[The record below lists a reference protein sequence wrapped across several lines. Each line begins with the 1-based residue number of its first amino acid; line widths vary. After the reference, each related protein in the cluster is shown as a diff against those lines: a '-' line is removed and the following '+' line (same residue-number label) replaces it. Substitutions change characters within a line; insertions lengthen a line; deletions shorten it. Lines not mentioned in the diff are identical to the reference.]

1 MKFAIFGDVHAN
13 LEALDAVLQDAAEHD
28 CTHFVCIGD
37 IVGYN
42 ANPHECLEIV
52 RGLDCPVIKGNHDEE
67 ASQDTDLYG
76 LNPLAEQ
83 SMRWTRKHLDED
95 DKDYLRNL
103 KMVRQVR
110 DYTIVHATLD
120 TPTGWGYATNK
131 FDAMASFSYQYT
143 PLCFFGH
150 THTPVTYVKSKSV
163 EIDHSPVVE
172 IETGKKYFINVGSV
186 GQPRD
191 GDPRPSYCI
200 YDMGGGRVVNRRI
213 EYDRA
218 TAQKKVRDAGLPEM
232 LAERLEFGK

>member
-1 MKFAIFGDVHAN
+1 MKFAIFGDIHAN

-28 CTHFVCIGD
+28 CTHYVCIGD

-42 ANPHECLEIV
+42 ANPHECLEVV
-52 RGLDCPVIKGNHDEE
+52 RELGCPVVKGNHDEE
-67 ASQDTDLYG
+67 ASLDTDLVG

-83 SMRWTRKHLDED
+83 SMRWTRDNLTEED
-95 DKDYLRNL
+95 KEYLRDL

-110 DYTIVHATLD
+110 DYTVVHATLD
-120 TPTGWGYATNK
+120 TPSGWSYVTNK

-150 THTPVTYVKSKSV
+150 THTPVTYIKGTAVEVDRAQVVDV
-163 EIDHSPVVE
+163 EI
-172 IETGKKYFINVGSV
+172 GKKYFVNVGSV

-200 YDMGGGRVVNRRI
+200 YDMGGQRIVNRRI

-218 TAQKKVRDAGLPEM
+218 KAQGKIRDAGLPEM
-232 LAERLEFGK
+232 LAERLDLGK